1 MGRGNVAQSSISADG
16 HRQTWTKSPID
27 DAYQASAAP
36 IKTSDICQRGK
47 GASFPRPPVTPKQD
61 TVDCSD
67 SAPYFV
73 HSKPSPRCPFLSS
86 VLTGLSVVQTP
97 PETGFFLTSKGL
109 RQPHPPVRIIIIS
122 GDSNSMQAL
131 RLGHMAG
138 LRPDQVFRGEDRYPP
153 SMRSKAGK
161 LLGTLVES
169 HTPEDASPTSTAPY
183 TKYMKKRVSGY
194 GDNRRHGDSNH
205 DEAATST
212 TPEFLE
218 LENPNSARKRTP
230 RPSSRETGIHVYSP
244 PYSSGFLV

>member
-109 RQPHPPVRIIIIS
+109 RY
-122 GDSNSMQAL
+122 G
-131 RLGHMAG
+131 
-138 LRPDQVFRGEDRYPP
+138 P
-153 SMRSKAGK
+153 SLSCQGFDAP
-161 LLGTLVES
+161 LHIV
-169 HTPEDASPTSTAPY
+169 TP
-183 TKYMKKRVSGY
+183 
-194 GDNRRHGDSNH
+194 DNRRHGDSNH

>member
-109 RQPHPPVRIIIIS
+109 RYGPSLSCQGFDAPLHIVTPKLCKEPSVRGCPPETETV
-122 GDSNSMQAL
+122 A
-131 RLGHMAG
+131 
-138 LRPDQVFRGEDRYPP
+138 
-153 SMRSKAGK
+153 RS
-161 LLGTLVES
+161 TL
-169 HTPEDASPTSTAPY
+169 A
-183 TKYMKKRVSGY
+183 
-194 GDNRRHGDSNH
+194 
-205 DEAATST
+205 
-212 TPEFLE
+212 
-218 LENPNSARKRTP
+218 
-230 RPSSRETGIHVYSP
+230 ISP
-244 PYSSGFLV
+244 PPKMGH